1 MSYIFENF
9 RVNNYRGYRNNRGI
23 SIAPIN
29 ILTGKNNE
37 QKIIALP
44 KAGAL
49 NKAIYAGSDYKNL
62 KITTGETAKIM
73 LDSLMKSA
81 IKNHPKFICCD
92 SRIQKL
98 LQG

>member
-1 MSYIFENF
+1 MRYKKLLE
-9 RVNNYRGYRNNRGI
+9 VKEDGNRLYF
-23 SIAPIN
+23 AFF
-29 ILTGKNNE
+29 KNNE

-49 NKAIYAGSDYKNL
+49 NKAIYAGSDYSNL

-92 SRIQKL
+92 SGIQKL
-98 LQG
+98 LKG